1 MKKIKILIADD
12 HKITRQGLRSLL
24 ENESDMEVAAEAEEG
39 RSAVRLAGEIKPD
52 VIIMDVSMPDL
63 NGMEATRQIV
73 RRLPSVKVVALS
85 MHSDNM
91 FVTEMLKSGVSGY
104 LLKDCAFEELASAI
118 RSVMDGKTYLSPSIS
133 GTIIN
138 GYLNRI
144 SNPQADDSEILSDRE
159 REILQ
164 MIAEGKTTKQI
175 ALKLHISIKTVETHR
190 RKIMIKLDMFN
201 VAELT
206 KYAIRKGL
214 TSLRSNKKPVFKVK
228 KGHLTQQE

>member
-24 ENESDMEVAAEAEEG
+24 ENEPDMEVAAEAEEG
-39 RSAVRLAGEIKPD
+39 RGAVKLAGELKPD
-52 VIIMDVSMPDL
+52 IVIMDVSMPDL
-63 NGMEATRQIV
+63 NGIEAARQIV
-73 RRLPSVKVVALS
+73 HKQPSIKVVALS

-118 RSVMDGKTYLSPSIS
+118 RSVIDGKTYLSPSIS
-133 GTIIN
+133 GVIVN

-144 SNPQADDSEILSDRE
+144 SNPETDNSEILSDRE

-164 MIAEGKTTKQI
+164 IIAEGKTTKQI

-190 RKIMIKLDMFN
+190 RKIMNKLNIFN

-206 KYAIRKGL
+206 KYAMRKGL
-214 TSLRSNKKPVFKVK
+214 TSLEK
-228 KGHLTQQE
+228 